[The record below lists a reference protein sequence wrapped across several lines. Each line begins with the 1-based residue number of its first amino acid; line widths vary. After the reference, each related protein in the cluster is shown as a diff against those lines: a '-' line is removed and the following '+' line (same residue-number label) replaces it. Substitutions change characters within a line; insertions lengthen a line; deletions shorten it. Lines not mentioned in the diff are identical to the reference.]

1 MSIERRREIFAQ
13 HPFFAGLSPAE
24 LESIVRFARAE
35 RRERGERIFAKGDPG
50 QGLLAVVSGSVKVS
64 VPSSEGREVVLNIV
78 RDGDIFGE
86 IALLDGRPR
95 TADAVAWTDCE
106 LLALDRRDFL
116 PVLREAPELAL
127 KLMEVLCERLR
138 QTTEQVEDLMF
149 LDLPGRL
156 AKVLL
161 RLAPPQEG
169 EPVRITQ
176 RELGEIVG
184 ISRERINKQ
193 LRAWQSQRLVD
204 LETGG
209 VIIRD
214 AAALARQL
222 EA

>member
-1 MSIERRREIFAQ
+1 
-13 HPFFAGLSPAE
+13 
-24 LESIVRFARAE
+24 
-35 RRERGERIFAKGDPG
+35 
-50 QGLLAVVSGSVKVS
+50 
-64 VPSSEGREVVLNIV
+64 
-78 RDGDIFGE
+78 
-86 IALLDGRPR
+86 
-95 TADAVAWTDCE
+95 
-106 LLALDRRDFL
+106 
-116 PVLREAPELAL
+116 
-127 KLMEVLCERLR
+127 VLCERLR